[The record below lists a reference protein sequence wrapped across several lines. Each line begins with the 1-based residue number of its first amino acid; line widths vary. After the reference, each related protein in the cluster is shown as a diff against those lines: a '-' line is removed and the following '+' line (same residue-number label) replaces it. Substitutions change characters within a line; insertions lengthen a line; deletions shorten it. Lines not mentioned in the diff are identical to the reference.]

1 MSAIRGCLGVI
12 EIGVTPETVG
22 ELTAYTINAVADE
35 IDTSS
40 MGTCTA
46 SSIAGNKKTTGTIS
60 ANYDPDD
67 VGQLLFVI
75 GTAPQLIIYP
85 EGTTLGNVMLTAASA
100 TILANNI
107 SAEVNG
113 VVTVEMSYSING
125 EFVVG
130 TAPA

>member
-1 MSAIRGCLGVI
+1 MATIRGCLGVVS
-12 EIGVTPETVG
+12 IGATPTVIGEVTV
-22 ELTAYTINAVADE
+22 YTINAVSDE

-67 VGQLLFVI
+67 AGQLLMVI
-75 GTAPQLIIYP
+75 GTTPQLIIEP
-85 EGTTLGNVMLTAASA
+85 EGSGGPVFTAASA

-107 SAEVNG
+107 SGEVNG
-113 VVTVEMSYSING
+113 VVTVEMSYSLNG
-125 EFVVG
+125 
-130 TAPA
+130 

>member
-1 MSAIRGCLGVI
+1 MAALRGCLGVV
-12 EIGVTPETVG
+12 EIGATPDVVG
-22 ELTAYTINAVADE
+22 ELTAYSINAVSQE
-35 IDTSS
+35 IDTSA

-46 SSIAGNKKTTGTIS
+46 SSIAGTKKTTGTIS

-85 EGTTLGNVMLTAASA
+85 EGKGTGLVSWTATSA
-100 TILANNI
+100 TILSNTV

-113 VVTVEMSYSING
+113 VVTVEMGYSING
-125 EFVVG
+125 EFTV
-130 TAPA
+130 ADQI

>member
-1 MSAIRGCLGVI
+1 MAALRGCLGVVS
-12 EIGVTPETVG
+12 IGATPTVIG
-22 ELTAYTINAVADE
+22 EVTAYTINAVADE
-35 IDTSS
+35 IDTSA

-46 SSIAGNKKTTGTIS
+46 SSIAGNKKTTGTVT

-67 VGQLLFVI
+67 AGQLLMVI
-75 GTAPQLIIYP
+75 GTQPQLIIEP
-85 EGTTLGNVMLTAASA
+85 EGTGGVTYTAASA

-125 EFVVG
+125 EFTVSN
-130 TAPA
+130 P